1 LQRIGCG
8 AAPKWPDCAYDE
20 TTVIAAIKGLR
31 PVRMAGPE
39 PAQLARR
46 RHLRMNPVPAAGW
59 NGDIHELIAQLI
71 VSTLNPHHEVF
82 HDKEH

>member
-1 LQRIGCG
+1 
-8 AAPKWPDCAYDE
+8 
-20 TTVIAAIKGLR
+20 
-31 PVRMAGPE
+31 MAGPE

-59 NGDIHELIAQLI
+59 NGDIHELIAQPI